1 MSVMPGGGDR
11 RRASQMPMSCPVG
24 AVSSRA
30 LRPLRVK
37 GHPFIGNTW
46 QIFRRPWS
54 FIQDA
59 YRALGPAYRVTIKG
73 NDAVVLAGPEVREL
87 YSEAGDNFL
96 NRAFFY
102 GRLQQELQARE
113 LIFRTRGER
122 HRMMRHCASLAFS
135 RHISAAHVPAA
146 AAEMLCLFE
155 GLERGQRHDVL
166 QPCLP
171 RSDRSRGASARRL
184 RHATDSARRGR
195 VADRVNHTQARRQHS
210 AIRTPVRNRPRSSF
224 SLTTPALG
232 YIIGSRCSAVGGC
245 SRHRWVRTRNAW
257 THRGYRTKKSVRCVA
272 PGSALPNRRGGKAMA
287 AADEVLAEIV
297 SAILDGTPVDWELVD
312 RLTASARPGAGQR
325 APGRLRAWPT
335 STAKIRTRR

>member
-135 RHISAAHVPAA
+135 RHISAAQYLRQPRKCCVSSRASSADSATTSSSLACHALIVAA
-146 AAEMLCLFE
+146 GPVLGGCDMRPILRDAAE
-155 GLERGQRHDVL
+155 
-166 QPCLP
+166 
-171 RSDRSRGASARRL
+171 
-184 RHATDSARRGR
+184 
-195 VADRVNHTQARRQHS
+195 
-210 AIRTPVRNRPRSSF
+210 
-224 SLTTPALG
+224 
-232 YIIGSRCSAVGGC
+232 
-245 SRHRWVRTRNAW
+245 
-257 THRGYRTKKSVRCVA
+257 
-272 PGSALPNRRGGKAMA
+272 
-287 AADEVLAEIV
+287 
-297 SAILDGTPVDWELVD
+297 
-312 RLTASARPGAGQR
+312 
-325 APGRLRAWPT
+325 
-335 STAKIRTRR
+335 